1 MYKLRIKNDVLP
13 SYFPLTMTCSQQM
26 PPTGEHSH
34 DCTEIGIIVQGE
46 GLHSCGGVSCR
57 IHPGDV
63 LIIYPDQMHSYPETE
78 NLSMYNVL
86 FRREELNIPQYDL
99 VKFPCYQEV
108 FMPESGEGT
117 PAHRIF
123 HLSPADFR
131 HLRVLLKLMREEQK
145 NVGRTG
151 YRSAILGL
159 FMNMLCH
166 LLRSFS
172 AVDDNESFS
181 SYEQNIDTA
190 VNYLKKHY
198 LEPFD
203 LDHLLKIS
211 AMSRSNFMKR
221 FRTVTGSAP
230 KQFVI
235 RKRIAYAARR
245 IATSEIQLSEVALEC
260 GFCDSSHFSKV
271 FQQLTGE
278 SPRAYRKRMMSH
290 SDRETSWNKQDIEN
304 PFINETI
311 PKAFK

>member
-13 SYFPLTMTCSQQM
+13 SYFPLTMTCSLQM

-34 DCTEIGIIVQGE
+34 DCTEIGIITQGE
-46 GLHSCGGVSCR
+46 ALHLCNGESRR

-63 LIIYPDQMHSYPETE
+63 LILYPDQLHSFPETE

-86 FRREELNIPQYDL
+86 FRRQELNIPQYDL
-99 VKFPCYQEV
+99 VKFPRYQEI
-108 FMPESGEGT
+108 FMPEESGNMPGY
-117 PAHRIF
+117 RIF
-123 HLSPADFR
+123 HLTPADFK
-131 HLRVLLKLMREEQK
+131 HLRVLLKLMKEEQK
-145 NVGRTG
+145 NIGRTG
-151 YRSAILGL
+151 FRSAIMGL

-172 AVDDNESFS
+172 AADENELPG

-203 LDHLLKIS
+203 LDYLLKIS

-221 FRTVTGSAP
+221 FRAVTGSAP
-230 KQFVI
+230 KQFVL

-245 IATSEIQLSEVALEC
+245 IATSEIQLSEIALEC

-271 FQQLTGE
+271 FQQLTSE
-278 SPRAYRKRMMSH
+278 SPSTYRKRVAQH
-290 SDRETSWNKQDIEN
+290 SDRETSWNKYDIEN
-304 PFINETI
+304 PFVEERMS
-311 PKAFK
+311 